1 MKRTRNPKPVA
12 KAEAIARLADAGK
25 DVSQF
30 FTNEGQMVQPIQR
43 VNVDFA
49 TAMLKELDDQARALN
64 ISRQAAIKTLLR
76 QALDQ
81 RYVATAHRR

>member
-1 MKRTRNPKPVA
+1 MKRTRNQKPVA